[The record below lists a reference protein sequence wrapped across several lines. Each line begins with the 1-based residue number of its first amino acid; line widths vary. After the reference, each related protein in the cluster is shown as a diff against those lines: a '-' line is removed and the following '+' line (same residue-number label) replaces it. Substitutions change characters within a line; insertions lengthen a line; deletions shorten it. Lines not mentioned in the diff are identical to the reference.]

1 MTRLVNRALSVAGA
15 FYVVGI
21 LICFSFHGVFMSFLA
36 RFGILTK
43 VLSVIGLMGLII
55 ICSVYFATSRMS
67 QIDEGYTR
75 FLEHDALAWVT
86 SARLNRNLY
95 RMWYFAYRAIAE
107 TSEDEI
113 AKAET
118 DLRKTVEETTTL
130 TKLVKDHTP
139 ALGTRADSIEAKTQ
153 EVFKLIGPM
162 MTLAAQNRNDE
173 AVAYTHATLDPK
185 FQVIAKESADL
196 RTELDKAIKAGSG
209 DLNAMTGR
217 TVNLTQILAGT
228 GLVIGVL
235 LAALIAIFGIVRPIR
250 SLVACME
257 TLASGKYDIQVP
269 GNDRKDEVGTM
280 AKMVE
285 VFRKNGLEVETM
297 RTEQAEQQKQAQI
310 TRRAERARLADDFE
324 QAVGDIV
331 ATVSSASAQLEQ
343 AATVLTQNADS
354 TQELSGVVASASE
367 EASSNVQAVASATE
381 ELSSSVGEIGRHVQ
395 ESSNISAQ
403 AVQQAQKT
411 DARINEL
418 SQAAARI
425 GDVVKLIT
433 AIAEQTNLLALNATI
448 EAARAGEAGRG
459 FAVVASEVKQLASQ
473 TAKATEEISAQI
485 AGMQTATEDSVA
497 SIKEI
502 GGTIARIAE
511 IANAIATAVEEQGAA
526 TGEIARNVSEAAKGT
541 QQVASNITAV
551 NRGASETGTA
561 SAQVLASARALSGES
576 NNLKREV
583 NNFLTKVRA

>member
-1 MTRLVNRALSVAGA
+1 
-15 FYVVGI
+15 
-21 LICFSFHGVFMSFLA
+21 MSLLA

-55 ICSVYFATSRMS
+55 VCSVYFATSRMS
-67 QIDEGYTR
+67 QIDDGYTR
-75 FLEHDALAWVT
+75 FLEREALAWVT
-86 SARLNRNLY
+86 SARLNRNVY
-95 RMWYFAYRAIAE
+95 RTWYFAYRAIAE

-118 DLRKTVEETTTL
+118 ELRKTFEETTTL
-130 TKLVKDHTP
+130 TKLVKDN
-139 ALGTRADSIEAKTQ
+139 AKGLEAAVDAIEAKSQ
-153 EVFKLIGPM
+153 ELGRLMGPM
-162 MTLAAQNRNDE
+162 MALAVQNRNDE
-173 AVAYTHATLDPK
+173 AVAYAHATLDPK
-185 FQVIAKESADL
+185 FQAIAKDAADL
-196 RTELDKAIKAGSG
+196 RTALDKMIKTGSG
-209 DLNAMTGR
+209 DLSAMTGR
-217 TVNLTQILAGT
+217 TISLTQILAGA
-228 GLVIGVL
+228 GLVIGVV

-257 TLASGKYDIQVP
+257 TLASGKYDIEVP
-269 GNDRKDEVGTM
+269 GNERKDEVGTM

-285 VFRKNGLEVETM
+285 VFRKNGIEVENM
-297 RTEQAEQQKQAQI
+297 RTEQAEQQKRDSVA
-310 TRRAERARLADDFE
+310 RRAERHRLADDFE
-324 QAVGDIV
+324 QAVGNIV

-343 AATVLTQNADS
+343 AASTLTQNADS
-354 TQELSGVVASASE
+354 TQQLSGIVASASE

-485 AGMQTATEDSVA
+485 AGMQTATQDSVA

-511 IANAIATAVEEQGAA
+511 IAGAIATAVEEQGAA
-526 TGEIARNVSEAAKGT
+526 TGEIARNVGQAAKGT
-541 QQVASNITAV
+541 QQVAENITAV
-551 NRGASETGTA
+551 NRGASETGSA
-561 SAQVLASARALSGES
+561 SAQVLASARALTGES

-583 NNFLTKVRA
+583 TKFLTNVRA

>member
-1 MTRLVNRALSVAGA
+1 
-15 FYVVGI
+15 
-21 LICFSFHGVFMSFLA
+21 
-36 RFGILTK
+36 
-43 VLSVIGLMGLII
+43 
-55 ICSVYFATSRMS
+55 
-67 QIDEGYTR
+67 
-75 FLEHDALAWVT
+75 
-86 SARLNRNLY
+86 
-95 RMWYFAYRAIAE
+95 
-107 TSEDEI
+107 
-113 AKAET
+113 
-118 DLRKTVEETTTL
+118 
-130 TKLVKDHTP
+130 
-139 ALGTRADSIEAKTQ
+139 
-153 EVFKLIGPM
+153 
-162 MTLAAQNRNDE
+162 
-173 AVAYTHATLDPK
+173 
-185 FQVIAKESADL
+185 
-196 RTELDKAIKAGSG
+196 
-209 DLNAMTGR
+209 
-217 TVNLTQILAGT
+217 
-228 GLVIGVL
+228 VIGVL

-285 VFRKNGLEVETM
+285 VFRKNGLEVATM

-354 TQELSGVVASASE
+354 TQELSGIVASASE

-576 NNLKREV
+576 NNLRREV
-583 NNFLTKVRA
+583 NNFLIKVRA